1 MNTELQNYLDYQ
13 KKIDRIEGLT
23 NADFD
28 TRYMLEKFIP
38 ALWADGYEAEDIID
52 YMAVKVHSTITK
64 LSDEGELTTTKNT

>member
-28 TRYMLEKFIP
+28 TRYMLEKFVP
-38 ALWADGYEAEDIID
+38 TVWNDGFDVDDIID
-52 YMAVKVHSTITK
+52 YLTVKLHEVINKLENEKQIETTSTK
-64 LSDEGELTTTKNT
+64 